1 MARTTGVR
9 QRCGVSCKPRCRV
22 HRWEYTLELPAG
34 ADGKRRQVTRG
45 GFATMTEAAEA
56 RAAVLSS
63 HRAGTLPS
71 REIRRETVGEYLER
85 WFAEKSTTDRSP
97 GTLRSYR
104 GHLDLYLIP
113 HLGALRLTDLRAHHV
128 SAMLAAIRTAPGRA
142 RPMSAATQVRVFA
155 TLRAAV
161 RQAVKRGEIPHD
173 HTAHVDLPDGKRPDV
188 EPWEPDTLWA
198 LVEHLDGA
206 EPHTMEA
213 RVRHVVMFAAGTGLR
228 LGEICGLRWEDVDL
242 DRGVLTV
249 HQQAQTIGRELV
261 YRRPKTKRSK
271 GRVVPLAGWVPE
283 VLRAVR
289 IRQAR
294 ERLAWGEAWEDTGL
308 VFTMPGGGGLVPSSV
323 SKAFVRYSRTAGLP
337 PCRFHDL
344 RHLAASTLIRQGVP
358 LAIVSRILG
367 HTSIT
372 ITMDTYGHVRMDD
385 DVRQAMDTALNAS
398 RTRLRAVP

>member
-1 MARTTGVR
+1 
-9 QRCGVSCKPRCRV
+9 
-22 HRWEYTLELPAG
+22 
-34 ADGKRRQVTRG
+34 
-45 GFATMTEAAEA
+45 MTEAAQA

-71 REIRRETVGEYLER
+71 REIRRETVGVYLER
-85 WFAEKSTTDRSP
+85 WFAEKAAAGKSAP

-113 HLGALRLTDLRAHHV
+113 HLGVLRLTDLRPHHV
-128 SAMLAAIRTAPGRA
+128 SAMLAAIRTAPGRS
-142 RPMSAATQVRVFA
+142 RPMSPATQVRVFA
-155 TLRAAV
+155 TLRAAI

-173 HTAHVDLPDGKRPDV
+173 HTAHVELPDGKRPEV
-188 EPWEPDTLWA
+188 EPWEPETLWTF
-198 LVEHLDGA
+198 VEHLEPA

-242 DRGVLTV
+242 ERGVLTV

-261 YRRPKTKRSK
+261 YRRPKTTRSK

-289 IRQAR
+289 ARQAR
-294 ERLAWGEAWEDTGL
+294 ERLAWGEAWQDTGL

-323 SKAFVRYSRTAGLP
+323 SKAFVRYSRAAGLP
-337 PCRFHDL
+337 VCRFHDL

-358 LAIVSRILG
+358 LAVVSRILG
-367 HTSIT
+367 HASIG

-385 DVRQAMDTALNAS
+385 DVRAAMDTALNAS